1 MGAGVLLVTAGKETR
16 TQNTKSDN
24 IKQPDFKSAIYI
36 YIKKI
41 VAKTLSTHAGL
52 TAAVAE
58 ALLQAS
64 DGG

>member
-1 MGAGVLLVTAGKETR
+1 MLRVTQHIFCCLVTDLEKVFKPLTGSVRDMKKK
-16 TQNTKSDN
+16 QNAAN
-24 IKQPDFKSAIYI
+24 
-36 YIKKI
+36 
-41 VAKTLSTHAGL
+41 TLSTHAGL